1 MEGQSHGWGE
11 GSMEAWEG
19 LHNTKVGVSGCMCAI
34 RQGVGGGGG
43 KGELKKRGIGVCLQ
57 NTKRLCMG
65 KQKLPTTN
73 L

>member
-1 MEGQSHGWGE
+1 MGVHGSSITRLGLMEGQSHGWGE

-43 KGELKKRGIGVCLQ
+43 RE
-57 NTKRLCMG
+57 N
-65 KQKLPTTN
+65 
-73 L
+73 